1 MAIYLRSHFQ
11 GLYVLGR
18 QGHLPSTLSPISHI
32 HKKWT
37 SQNCQGKKQL
47 HSYPC
52 RSARTSPQQPMDL
65 CRYTVKSACP
75 LEGHCHATA
84 TSCDDVSCLISK
96 NQGSCHGKSQTT
108 YYLLQYYI
116 ALHVSTSSQIVISL
130 PVCHVVATV
139 PCCEEILLSS

>member
-52 RSARTSPQQPMDL
+52 RSARTFPQQPMDL

-108 YYLLQYYI
+108 YYLLDTILHCIACIYI
-116 ALHVSTSSQIVISL
+116 ISNRHIASCLPRCSNCALL
-130 PVCHVVATV
+130 
-139 PCCEEILLSS
+139 